1 MKISN
6 LVPAHPPEKYT
17 LCIKNTFPTSFLP
30 SILIRFELHSGEKKM
45 LVGEEE
51 RGGVEAK
58 LAPLLIT
65 KLHCCYRRQV
75 STKSKNRAE
84 KTVLYNITTKITV

>member
-1 MKISN
+1 
-6 LVPAHPPEKYT
+6 
-17 LCIKNTFPTSFLP
+17 
-30 SILIRFELHSGEKKM
+30 M

-51 RGGVEAK
+51 SGGVEAK

-75 STKSKNRAE
+75 STKRKNRAE